1 MVLKITT
8 DRRRVWEGQ
17 GAWKGGQD
25 AILIRVDDINGD
37 GGLRENGG
45 GTSGRKSK
53 MTASGMEE
61 RMTSGRVIPYAVRIE
76 SN

>member
-8 DRRRVWEGQ
+8 DQRRVWERQ

-45 GTSGRKSK
+45 RTGGCESEVTMIGTEE
-53 MTASGMEE
+53 GMAG
-61 RMTSGRVIPYAVRIE
+61 GRVVP
-76 SN
+76 